1 MNQPTQFPHIV
12 STFHDRHIPLPDK
25 EAMLAGYAAL
35 MKTYNLEMPLPD
47 ILCAISKRHKK
58 YQANGWMMFTPRHEP
73 AATLYGH
80 LIFALKYEGVNLS
93 FFKALFDT
101 IDVQEI
107 IQIIK
112 NEPTGSYSRR
122 IWFLYEWLQEVKLEL
137 PDAITGNLVDALD
150 TNLQYPGPSKLSKR
164 HRVRNN
170 LPGVP
175 AFCPTIRRTQK
186 IDSYIQENFREKARA
201 VLGKVHPDILMRAA
215 ACMLLKDSKA
225 SYAIEGETPPQT
237 RTERWAYAIGQAGKN
252 PLSHDEFLRLQ
263 EIIIS
268 DFRFIHF
275 GYRNEGGFIGE
286 HERTTGIP
294 IPDHISARPQDLF
307 SLMNGLIEVNQLLKE
322 SGMDPILAATIIAFG
337 FVFIHPFED
346 GNGRI
351 HRYLIHHVLAE
362 KIFNPPNIIFPIS
375 AVILDHITEYRE
387 TLESFSRPR
396 LQFISWRP
404 TEKNNVEVIND
415 TINLYRYFDATKQAE
430 YLYACIEE
438 TIEKTLPEEVDYL
451 EKHEKMKLFV
461 KNYIDMPDRLIDLL
475 IRFLNQENGVIS
487 QRARR
492 KEFNSLTEDEIETLE
507 KKYADIFFPHTT

>member
-1 MNQPTQFPHIV
+1 
-12 STFHDRHIPLPDK
+12 
-25 EAMLAGYAAL
+25 MLAGYSAL
-35 MKTYNLEMPLPD
+35 IKTYNLEIPLPD
-47 ILCAISKRHKK
+47 ILCAISKKYRK
-58 YQANGWMMFTPRHEP
+58 YQDNGWMMFTPRHEP
-73 AATLYGH
+73 DATLYGH

-93 FFKALFDT
+93 LLKALFDT
-101 IDVQEI
+101 IDTSEI
-107 IQIIK
+107 LQLIN

-122 IWFLYEWLQEVKLEL
+122 IWFLYEWLQGVKLEIA
-137 PDAITGNLVDALD
+137 DATIGNLVDVID
-150 TNLQYPGPSKLSKR
+150 ISLQYPGRSTVSKR

-175 AFCPTIRRTQK
+175 AFCPIIRKTQK
-186 IDSYIQENFREKARA
+186 INDFIQANFGEKARS
-201 VLGKVHPDILMRAA
+201 VLGKVHPDILIRAA
-215 ACMLLKDSKA
+215 ACMLLKASKA
-225 SYAIEGETPPQT
+225 SYAIEGEILPQT

-286 HERTTGIP
+286 HERTTGLP
-294 IPDHISARPQDLF
+294 IPDHISARSQDLF

-322 SGMDPILAATIIAFG
+322 SDIDPVLAATIIAFG

-375 AVILDHITEYRE
+375 AIILDHIAEYRE
-387 TLESFSRPR
+387 ILESFSRPR
-396 LQFISWRP
+396 LQFINWRP
-404 TEKNNVEVIND
+404 TEKNNIEVIND
-415 TINLYRYFDATKQAE
+415 TINLYRYFDATKQVE
-430 YLYACIEE
+430 FLYSCIEE
-438 TIEKTLPEEVDYL
+438 TIEKTLPDEVDYL
-451 EKHEKMKLFV
+451 EKHEKIKIFI
-461 KNYIDMPDRLIDLL
+461 KNYIDMPERLIDLL

-487 QRARR
+487 KTSSPEGVQFFNRGRNQNIR
-492 KEFNSLTEDEIETLE
+492 KEMRRYFL
-507 KKYADIFFPHTT
+507 YALP